1 VSRPQF
7 RSRSGS
13 ELGSHPASQLGLRP
27 ASQLGLRLDATV
39 AARDFDVSLDVPHGQ
54 TVAVLGPN
62 GAGKSTLLSVIAGLL
77 RPDTG
82 RVVVD
87 DDVLVDE
94 AVWVPPYRRGISLLA
109 QDPLLFPHLTA
120 LDNVA
125 FGPRSAGQKTPEA
138 RAIARGWLA
147 EVECEDLAARRP
159 ARLSG
164 GQSQRVA
171 IARALASDPRI
182 LLLDEPLAAL
192 DVAVAPTIRRML
204 RRVLEG
210 RTAVL
215 VTHEVLD
222 GLTLADRVI
231 VLNRGRV
238 VEQGAT
244 SEVLERPRHP
254 FTAELAGLNLLTGT
268 PTPGGLITDEG
279 FRVIGTRRSAAD
291 ARGGAGDGAHDGAGD
306 GARDGARLGAAVRP
320 SAVEAYKNRPE
331 SPNVVRVI
339 VRDLE
344 PRGDLIRVR
353 TETLSADVTPGR
365 AAALDVTPGAPLWFA
380 FPASAVAV
388 YPL

>member
-1 VSRPQF
+1 MV
-7 RSRSGS
+7 
-13 ELGSHPASQLGLRP
+13 
-27 ASQLGLRLDATV
+27 
-39 AARDFDVSLDVPHGQ
+39 
-54 TVAVLGPN
+54 N
-62 GAGKSTLLSVIAGLL
+62 G
-77 RPDTG
+77 
-82 RVVVD
+82 
-87 DDVLVDE
+87 DVLVDDG
-94 AVWVPPYRRGISLLA
+94 VWVPPYRRGISLLA

-125 FGPRSAGQKTPEA
+125 FGPRSAGHPSAAA
-138 RAIARGWLA
+138 REIARRWLS
-147 EVECEDLAARRP
+147 EVEGADLAVRRP
-159 ARLSG
+159 VQLSG
-164 GQSQRVA
+164 GQAQRVA
-171 IARALASDPRI
+171 IARALASDPRV

-222 GLTLADRVI
+222 ALTLADRVI

-238 VEQGAT
+238 VEHGVT

-268 PTPGGLITDEG
+268 PTVDGLITDEG
-279 FRVIGTRRSAAD
+279 FRVVGSRQSVA
-291 ARGGAGDGAHDGAGD
+291 
-306 GARDGARLGAAVRP
+306 GARDGAGVRDGAPLGAAVRP
-320 SAVEAYKNRPE
+320 SAIEVHQDRPQ
-331 SPNVVRVI
+331 SPNVARVT

>member
-1 VSRPQF
+1 VSAV
-7 RSRSGS
+7 S
-13 ELGSHPASQLGLRP
+13 LGSALGLQVT
-27 ASQLGLRLDATV
+27 AAV
-39 AARDFDVSLDVPHGQ
+39 AARDFEVSLDVPDGH

-77 RPDTG
+77 RPDSG
-82 RVVVD
+82 RVELD
-87 DDVLVDE
+87 GDVLVDD

-109 QDPLLFPHLTA
+109 QDPLLFPHLSA

-125 FGPRSAGQKTPEA
+125 FGPRSAGRSTAGA
-138 RAIARGWLA
+138 REIARRWLS
-147 EVECEDLAARRP
+147 EVEGADLALHRP

-164 GQSQRVA
+164 GQAQRVA
-171 IARALASDPRI
+171 IARALASDPRV

-222 GLTLADRVI
+222 ALTLADRVI

-238 VEQGAT
+238 VEQGVT
-244 SEVLERPRHP
+244 SEVLQRPRHP

-268 PTPGGLITDEG
+268 PIPDGLVTDEG
-279 FRVIGTRRSAAD
+279 FRVVGSRET
-291 ARGGAGDGAHDGAGD
+291 GGSQI
-306 GARDGARLGAAVRP
+306 GARACAAVRP
-320 SAVEAYKNRPE
+320 SAIEIHQDRPE
-331 SPNVVRVI
+331 SLNEVRVT

-353 TETLSADVTPGR
+353 TEALSADVTPGR
-365 AAALDVTPGAPLWFA
+365 AAALELAPGAPLWFA

-388 YPL
+388 YTL

>member
-1 VSRPQF
+1 V
-7 RSRSGS
+7 
-13 ELGSHPASQLGLRP
+13 
-27 ASQLGLRLDATV
+27 V
-39 AARDFDVSLDVPHGQ
+39 
-54 TVAVLGPN
+54 N
-62 GAGKSTLLSVIAGLL
+62 G
-77 RPDTG
+77 
-82 RVVVD
+82 
-87 DDVLVDE
+87 DVLVDDG
-94 AVWVPPYRRGISLLA
+94 VWVPPHRRGISLLA

-125 FGPRSAGQKTPEA
+125 FGPRSAGHATPAA
-138 RAIARGWLA
+138 REIARRWLS
-147 EVECEDLAARRP
+147 EVEGADLAVRRP

-164 GQSQRVA
+164 GQAQRVA
-171 IARALASDPRI
+171 IARALASDPRV

-222 GLTLADRVI
+222 ALTLADRVI

-244 SEVLERPRHP
+244 SEVLQRPRHP

-268 PTPGGLITDEG
+268 PTPDGLVTDEG
-279 FRVIGTRRSAAD
+279 FRVVGSREAGGTAPTGPAAVGS
-291 ARGGAGDGAHDGAGD
+291 RDGSRDGVRHGVRD
-306 GARDGARLGAAVRP
+306 GVLVGARLGARLGAAVRP
-320 SAVEAYKNRPE
+320 SAIEVHEHRPE
-331 SPNVVRVI
+331 SLNVVRVT

-353 TETLSADVTPGR
+353 TETLSADVPPGQ
-365 AAALDVTPGAPLWFA
+365 AAALDVTPGTPLWFA
-380 FPASAVAV
+380 FPATAVAI